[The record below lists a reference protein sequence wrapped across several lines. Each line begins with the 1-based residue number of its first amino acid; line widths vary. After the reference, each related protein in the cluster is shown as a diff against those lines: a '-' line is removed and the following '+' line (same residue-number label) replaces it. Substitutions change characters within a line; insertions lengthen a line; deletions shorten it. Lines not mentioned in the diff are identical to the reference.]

1 VSKQLNKKIRV
12 FSIELKSKRHLKN
25 ITLTNE
31 CTDNVLLEGSIGE
44 LLTAKF
50 AEGIILE
57 VTGKDGVIRI
67 DLEETEIQK
76 TSNTQVIK
84 EVLNNE

>member
-1 VSKQLNKKIRV
+1 MSKQLNKKIRV
-12 FSIELKSKRHLKN
+12 FSIELKSKRNLKN

-31 CTDNVLLEGSIGE
+31 CSDNVLLEGSIGE

>member
-1 VSKQLNKKIRV
+1 MSKQLNKKIRV

-31 CTDNVLLEGSIGE
+31 CSDNVLLEGSIGE

>member
-1 VSKQLNKKIRV
+1 MSKQLNKKIRA
-12 FSIELKSKRHLKN
+12 FSIELKSKRNLKN

-31 CTDNVLLEGSIGE
+31 CSDNVLLEGSIGE